1 VTQIYSLPFFYTL
14 LFVLFVFFFPGKNLH
29 MVSSAFLLFGK
40 IQHGVARTKN
50 YLVGEVSRDAD
61 IEDDNHSSVLATIMN
76 PSVDDRLKGE
86 ERIEKILN
94 KAVALTA
101 LVRERSLEKFAA
113 QLQREE
119 LVER

>member
-1 VTQIYSLPFFYTL
+1 
-14 LFVLFVFFFPGKNLH
+14 

-40 IQHGVARTKN
+40 IQHGVERTKN
-50 YLVGEVSRDAD
+50 YLVWEVSRGAD
-61 IEDDNHSSVLATIMN
+61 IEDDNHSSVLGTIMN
-76 PSVDDRLKGE
+76 PSVDDRLKRE

-94 KAVALTA
+94 EAVALTA

-119 LVER
+119 LVERCVVFFIEKKTNH